1 MTISLRAQPTPT
13 ETSGGERIR
22 RINPHAII
30 WTASTLILLLAVWFL
45 ATAVLELVPER
56 ILPSPI
62 AAVERFAQLLVEP
75 FAGTTLFGH
84 AAASL
89 SRWLL
94 GVLLAVA
101 IGVPLGFLLAWIP
114 VVRSI
119 VAPVFELLRY
129 IPPFAW
135 IPIAV
140 LWMGA
145 NLSAQMMVV
154 FIAAFPAI
162 VINSRLGVTE
172 ADPLMV
178 KAARSLGAGSTRTLV
193 SVVTPVAAAAAFTGI
208 RIGFGNGWMALVG
221 AELVVGQQGLGNLIL
236 QGQANLSTP
245 TIVVGM
251 ISIAVIATLFDI
263 ALQRSQRMLFP
274 WASENKGN

>member
-1 MTISLRAQPTPT
+1 MTALETTPP
-13 ETSGGERIR
+13 SVSPIRRRGPR
-22 RINPHAII
+22 RINPEAITWI
-30 WTASTLILLLAVWFL
+30 TSTLIMLVAIWFL
-45 ATAVLELVPER
+45 ATVVLQLVPER
-56 ILPSPI
+56 ILPSPVSV
-62 AAVERFAQLLVEP
+62 ATRFGELLVDP
-75 FAGTTLFGH
+75 FAGTTLLGH
-84 AAASL
+84 TAASL
-89 SRWLL
+89 GRWLL
-94 GVLLAVA
+94 GVVFAVV

-114 VVRSI
+114 IVRSI

-145 NLSAQMMVV
+145 NTSAQALVV

-162 VINSRLGVTE
+162 VINSRLGVTQ
-172 ADPLMV
+172 ADPLML
-178 KAARSLGAGSTRTLV
+178 KASRSLGAGSMRTLV
-193 SVVTPVAAAAAFTGI
+193 SVVTPVAAAASFTGI

-221 AELVVGQQGLGNLIL
+221 AELVVGKQGLGNLIL

-251 ISIAVIATLFDI
+251 ISIALVATLFDI
-263 ALQRSQRMLFP
+263 ILQRSQKLLFP
-274 WASENKGN
+274 WAPENKGN

>member
-1 MTISLRAQPTPT
+1 MTTLQTTPPSLRGPRP
-13 ETSGGERIR
+13 R
-22 RINPHAII
+22 RGAASPQAAIWI
-30 WTASTLILLLAVWFL
+30 ASTLVALVLVWFL
-45 ATAVLELVPER
+45 ATAVFQLVPER
-56 ILPSPI
+56 ILPSPL
-62 AAVERFAQLLVEP
+62 AVAERFATLLADP
-75 FAGTTLFGH
+75 FAGATLIGH

-94 GVLLAVA
+94 GVLFAVL

-145 NLSAQMMVV
+145 NTSAQALVV

-162 VINSRLGVTE
+162 VINSRLGVSQ
-172 ADPLMV
+172 ADPLML
-178 KAARSLGAGSTRTLV
+178 KAARSLGASSMRTLV
-193 SVVTPVAAAAAFTGI
+193 SVVTPVAASASFTGI

-221 AELVVGQQGLGNLIL
+221 AELVVGKQGLGNLIL

-251 ISIAVIATLFDI
+251 ISIALVATLFDLV
-263 ALQRSQRMLFP
+263 LQRLQRVLFP
-274 WASENKGN
+274 WAPQNKGN